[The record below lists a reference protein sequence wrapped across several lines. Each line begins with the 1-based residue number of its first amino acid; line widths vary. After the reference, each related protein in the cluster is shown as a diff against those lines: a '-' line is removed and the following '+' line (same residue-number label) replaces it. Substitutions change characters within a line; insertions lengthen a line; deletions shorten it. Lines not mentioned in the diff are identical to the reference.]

1 MQKISVIGTGYVG
14 LVTGTCLA
22 EFGNVVIC
30 VDNDFE
36 KIEEL
41 KKGQIPIF
49 EPELEDTIKKNV
61 YSKRLFFSTDIK
73 SSIVKSD
80 VIFIAVSTPSLDDG
94 TCDIKNVL
102 QVAEDIGLHMNSYK
116 VIINKST
123 VPMGTGE
130 RIKNIISDTLMRKN
144 KKYLFDVVSNPEF
157 LREGS
162 AVYDFTHPDR
172 IVLGFE
178 KSMVREILKDIYKN
192 IYVKGIPIIETNVE
206 TAEMIKYASNAF
218 LAMKITF
225 INEIAEL
232 CEKVGANVK
241 DVALAMGKDPRIGP
255 YFLKPGPGYGGS
267 CFPKDTKALVKMGK
281 DFDAPITL
289 IEQTIIA
296 NEIQKQKVVK
306 KIKNEIGL
314 LEGKTI
320 TILGITFKA
329 NTDDLREA
337 PSLAIIEQLVMEGAN
352 IKVYDPKGE
361 KEGRQRFSYID
372 NKIKFCKDEF
382 EALYDAA
389 ALVILTEWDQFKD
402 MDLNKIK
409 KCMSGNYF
417 FDVRNL
423 YERSKVEQKGFKYYG
438 LGV

>member
-14 LVTGTCLA
+14 LVTGACLA

-314 LEGKTI
+314 LEGKAI

-352 IKVYDPKGE
+352 IKVYDP
-361 KEGRQRFSYID
+361 
-372 NKIKFCKDEF
+372 
-382 EALYDAA
+382 
-389 ALVILTEWDQFKD
+389 
-402 MDLNKIK
+402 
-409 KCMSGNYF
+409 
-417 FDVRNL
+417 
-423 YERSKVEQKGFKYYG
+423 
-438 LGV
+438 